1 MHFLPSGNRVAERG
15 HNSKVYFMNND
26 KSWPLLGQAAASRVA
41 QILAQHACWNLAAM
55 PADLGMPL
63 AAFLHDEAALLLIA
77 VTDDL
82 LPPAAAAVT
91 RSLLDTRS
99 DGLIIANERDPWFPP
114 QMALGKWASGR
125 VTWHLPMLPWADEA
139 GAIWLTP
146 ASDISI
152 HQRAPAFK
160 LIAGQLKPSAKP
172 WVGDVGRLAGLDR
185 ATTILWSEG
194 V

>member
-1 MHFLPSGNRVAERG
+1 MNDNNPWPSV
-15 HNSKVYFMNND
+15 
-26 KSWPLLGQAAASRVA
+26 GQAAASRVA
-41 QILAQHACWNLAAM
+41 QILARHACWNLAAM

-77 VTDDL
+77 VTDDT
-82 LPPAAAAVT
+82 LPPAAAAMT

-114 QMALGKWASGR
+114 QMALGKWASGT

-146 ASDISI
+146 SSDISI
-152 HQRAPAFK
+152 QHDAPAFK
-160 LIAGQLKPSAKP
+160 LIARQLKPSPMP
-172 WVGDVGRLAGLDR
+172 WVSDVDRLAGLDR
-185 ATTILWSEG
+185 ATAMLWAG
-194 V
+194 GA